1 MTRPEPPPPEPTLRQ
16 PVDARDATLALQP
29 TARPRSRRR
38 RRPTPREGWPRSR
51 SRQHRPGQSRER
63 PRCPSCSLQT
73 HAPASGNCPA
83 WKNLH
88 LTGSHGW
95 SPTSSFGIVTRPS
108 QRSRKA
114 DSERS
119 DQIHD
124 SPRGAARHLC
134 TLTLAEV
141 PGKGER
147 PEQSWLD
154 HRAGGSST
162 RRLCN
167 SAVRVWIA
175 PVSSVLDLSSN
186 STSLKP

>member
-1 MTRPEPPPPEPTLRQ
+1 VRAVSGHGPPSHRAQ
-16 PVDARDATLALQP
+16 SDGYIGC
-29 TARPRSRRR
+29 
-38 RRPTPREGWPRSR
+38 TPRRACASR
-51 SRQHRPGQSRER
+51 ATPWLSTCRVVDVNNSDNPAWSRAVHPEWGISQPI
-63 PRCPSCSLQT
+63 
-73 HAPASGNCPA
+73 CPA

-88 LTGSHGW
+88 RSGSHGW
-95 SPTSSFGIVTRPS
+95 SPTSSYGIVTRLS